1 MTDSTSKEEEMDLN
15 EQLLKVYSEVSK
27 AHASI
32 MEFRAKLLTLLPLAS
47 GVGIFLLLQEHVAKF
62 EPKHMIAV
70 GAFGV
75 FVTLGLYLHE
85 LSNIRWCDD
94 LWDRGCRLEQTI
106 FEGKASLGLFHGDP
120 EALGGFISA
129 RGAALTI
136 FPVTL
141 GAWTYVAVTGLS
153 EGRAGS
159 LGSWVLQR
167 WQFLSAVLEVCGS

>member
-1 MTDSTSKEEEMDLN
+1 MDLN

-27 AHASI
+27 ADLSI

-75 FVTLGLYLHE
+75 FVPLGLYLHE

-94 LWDRGCRLEQTI
+94 LWDWGVQ
-106 FEGKASLGLFHGDP
+106 A
-120 EALGGFISA
+120 
-129 RGAALTI
+129 
-136 FPVTL
+136 
-141 GAWTYVAVTGLS
+141 
-153 EGRAGS
+153 
-159 LGSWVLQR
+159 
-167 WQFLSAVLEVCGS
+167 